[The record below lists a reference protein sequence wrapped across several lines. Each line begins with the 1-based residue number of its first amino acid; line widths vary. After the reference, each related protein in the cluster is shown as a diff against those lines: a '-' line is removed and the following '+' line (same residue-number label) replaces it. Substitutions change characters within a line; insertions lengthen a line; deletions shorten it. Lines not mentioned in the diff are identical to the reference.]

1 MAENSIGIKLAMIAK
16 SKGFTQKQIAEKCG
30 LSRITIHRYFNGKT
44 DLRSHEMVKV
54 LKILGIDVEQELQHV
69 IEGSLTGVSVKKSS
83 IYNDIS
89 LVLQNLDEQTQKT
102 LMEQISWWGQA
113 NNNIKEHKSLQRIS
127 EYIQELKRAQ

>member
-1 MAENSIGIKLAMIAK
+1 MIENSLGYKLAMIAK
-16 SKGFTQKQIAEKCG
+16 SKGYTQKDIAERCG

-54 LKILGIDVEQELQHV
+54 LKILGIDIEQELQQL
-69 IEGSLTGVSVKKSS
+69 IEGTLSGITVKKTS
-83 IYNDIS
+83 IFNDIS

-113 NNNIKEHKSLQRIS
+113 NNNIKEHSSLKRIS
-127 EYIQELKRAQ
+127 DYIQELKRAQ

>member
-1 MAENSIGIKLAMIAK
+1 MIAK
-16 SKGFTQKQIAEKCG
+16 SKGFTQKEIAEKCG

-54 LKILGIDVEQELQHV
+54 LKLLGVDIEQELQHL

-113 NNNIKEHKSLQRIS
+113 NTNIKEHKSLKRIS

>member
-1 MAENSIGIKLAMIAK
+1 MMNNSQDDSDGGARQRHQP
-16 SKGFTQKQIAEKCG
+16 TQKEIAEKCG

-54 LKILGIDVEQELQHV
+54 LKLLGVDIEQELQHL
-69 IEGSLTGVSVKKSS
+69 IEGSLTGVSLKKSS

-113 NNNIKEHKSLQRIS
+113 NSNIKEHKSLKRIS

>member
-1 MAENSIGIKLAMIAK
+1 MAENSLGLKLSMIAK
-16 SKGFTQKQIAEKCG
+16 SKGYTQKVIAEKCG

-54 LKILGIDVEQELQHV
+54 LKILGIDLEQDIQQL
-69 IEGSLTGVSVKKSS
+69 IEGSITGIHVKKSS

-89 LVLQNLDEQTQKT
+89 LVLQNLDDQTQKT

-113 NNNIKEHKSLQRIS
+113 NNSIKEHSSLKRIS

>member
-1 MAENSIGIKLAMIAK
+1 MVENSIGLKLAMIAK

-54 LKILGIDVEQELQHV
+54 LKILGIDVEQELQHL

-113 NNNIKEHKSLQRIS
+113 NTNIKEHKSLQRIS

>member
-1 MAENSIGIKLAMIAK
+1 MVENSIGLKLAMIAK

-113 NNNIKEHKSLQRIS
+113 NTNIKEHKSLQRIS